1 MRKPFEPGNKMGVGH
16 GRPRGSRNR
25 WTNELIDTMF
35 RHFLNPALTQQPGGE
50 RTKIEAAMD
59 VTYKTRPQDYFK
71 AARDLVSQ
79 LAPKLQLT
87 GSLTDLNEEQLA
99 KLDALL
105 EQLEAQPQLDV
116 APRAIKLN

>member
-1 MRKPFEPGNKMGVGH
+1 MGKPFFKPGNTYAVGH

-35 RHFLNPALTQQPGGE
+35 KHFLNPAAAQPGAD

-59 VTYKTRPQDYFK
+59 VTYKQRPADYFK

-79 LAPKLQLT
+79 LAPKVSVS
-87 GSLTDLNEEQLA
+87 GSLTDLNDEQLD
-99 KLDALL
+99 KLDTLLTQL
-105 EQLEAQPQLDV
+105 EQQPPEAV
-116 APRAIKLN
+116 N

>member
-1 MRKPFEPGNKMGVGH
+1 VKFEQGNKVSS

-35 RHFLNPALTQQPGGE
+35 RHFLHPAVAGPAGD

-59 VTYKTRPQDYFK
+59 VTYKQRPADYFK

-79 LAPKLQLT
+79 LAPKVQVS
-87 GSLTDLNEEQLA
+87 GSLTDLDERQLD

-105 EQLEAQPQLDV
+105 QQLEAQQHE
-116 APRAIKLN
+116 ALN

>member
-1 MRKPFEPGNKMGVGH
+1 MRFQPNNKMGVGH

-35 RHFLNPALTQQPGGE
+35 RHFLNPALTPQQPGGE

-79 LAPKLQLT
+79 LAPKVNVS
-87 GSLTDLNEEQLA
+87 GSLTDLNEEQLD

-105 EQLEAQPQLDV
+105 DQLEAQPRE
-116 APRAIKLN
+116 ALN